1 LWDSQDRAVV
11 LPFICERSPW
21 TIEPTTHHAYLT
33 ISGRARATHD
43 NASAAC
49 AALPGAPHLVAITD
63 DAEQTAV
70 DAITGA
76 TQTYIG
82 LTDRT
87 TEGTYE
93 WEGGEPFSFFA
104 WDTGEPTGVAA
115 ESAEVVEGL
124 ERLGDCLGVAR
135 LHSLGEHLGGRL
147 LRLLHVTVGR

>member
-1 LWDSQDRAVV
+1 MQADGLWDSQDRAIA

-21 TIEPTTHHAYLT
+21 TIDPTTQHAYLA

-43 NASAAC
+43 EASAAC

-63 DAEQTAV
+63 DAEQAAV

-93 WEGGEPFSFFA
+93 WEGGESFSFFA
-104 WDTGEPTGVAA
+104 WGATEPTGAAAATEDCVA
-115 ESAEVVEGL
+115 
-124 ERLGDCLGVAR
+124 
-135 LHSLGEHLGGRL
+135 
-147 LRLLHVTVGR
+147 LREDGTWADRECAGFGIAYVCELDPP